1 MSIMPQE
8 GTALVSTSEQDHAT
22 LDRAIARLQAQKQV
36 WADLPIAQKII
47 YLRQAH
53 TQTTKVAARW
63 VAAAAAAKG
72 IPADSPL
79 VGEEW
84 TSGPWALLYCLNRLI
99 ETMTAIAK
107 TGSPALNP
115 KAVHTRPNGQVVV
128 DVFPQS
134 IYDTL
139 LLSGVSAQVW
149 MQPDVTVANLKD
161 SMATWYKK
169 SQHTGKVT
177 LVLGA
182 GNIASIPPLDVLYK
196 LYAEGQ
202 VCLLKM
208 NPVNDYLGPFFAE
221 VFAALIADG
230 FLQLAYGG
238 VAAGEYLCTHP
249 SIDEIHITGS
259 AATHD
264 AIVFG
269 TGPAGADHK
278 QRNTPVNTK
287 RITSELGNISPTIVV
302 PGPWTQ
308 ADLRFQAEH
317 IATQKMH
324 NAGFNCIAS
333 QVLVLPDNWNKTN
346 DLLAALR
353 HVMHNT
359 PARVA
364 YYPGAAKRQANALA
378 AHPEAEVLDTPR
390 EGLVPRTLVPNVPY
404 TNPTDFCFTV
414 EAFGSVLTET
424 RLPGNDPA
432 TYLRNAVAFC
442 NDELW
447 GTLGANII
455 IHPTT
460 IKQLGPV
467 FDQAIADLRYGCVA
481 INAWT
486 GLGFLLAQTTWGAY
500 PGHPENDI
508 QSGTCVVHN
517 TYLFDRPQ
525 KSVVSA
531 PFYPNPRGLAH
542 GSFALLP
549 KPPWFVTNK
558 MGAVLGRRLV
568 NFEGH
573 PSMLKMPAIFAAALR
588 G

>member
-1 MSIMPQE
+1 MSIMPPE
-8 GTALVSTSEQDHAT
+8 SAALVSTSEQDHAT
-22 LDRAIARLQAQKQV
+22 LDHAIARLQAQKQV
-36 WADLPIAQKII
+36 WADLPIAQKIT

-53 TQTTKVAARW
+53 TNTAKVAERW
-63 VAAAAAAKG
+63 VTAAAAAKG

-107 TGSPALNP
+107 TGSPPLNP
-115 KAVHTRPNGQVVV
+115 KAVHTRANGQVVV

-134 IYDTL
+134 TYDTL

-149 MQPDVTVANLKD
+149 MQPDVTVAHLAD
-161 SMATWYKK
+161 TMGTWYKAAT
-169 SQHTGKVT
+169 HVGKVC

-221 VFAALIADG
+221 AFTSLIDAG

-238 VAAGEYLCTHP
+238 VAVGEYLTSHAG
-249 SIDEIHITGS
+249 IDEIHITGS

-264 AIVFG
+264 AIVYG
-269 TGPAGADHK
+269 SGAAGAARK
-278 QRNTPVNTK
+278 QQNTPVNTK

-302 PGPWTQ
+302 PGPWTK

-346 DLLAALR
+346 ALLDALR
-353 HVMHNT
+353 QVMRTT

-364 YYPGAAKRQANALA
+364 YYPGAAKRQANALL
-378 AHPEAEVLDTPR
+378 AHPEAELLDTQG
-390 EGLVPRTLVPNVPY
+390 EGIVPRTLVPNVPY
-404 TNPTDFCFTV
+404 TNPEDFCFTV

-442 NDELW
+442 NNELW

-460 IKQLGPV
+460 FKQLGPI
-467 FDQAIADLRYGCVA
+467 FDQAVADLQYGCVA

-486 GLGFLLAQTTWGAY
+486 GLGFLLAQTTWGAF
-500 PGHPENDI
+500 PGHTQNDI
-508 QSGTCVVHN
+508 QSGTGVVHN
-517 TYLFDRPQ
+517 TFLFDRAQ
-525 KSVVSA
+525 KSVVRA

-568 NFEGH
+568 NFEAH
-573 PSMLKMPAIFAAALR
+573 PSMLKLPGIFSAALR